1 MSTIGTAALAAK
13 IALVLNMQPAPTV
26 TVFSEP
32 EAQRPF
38 ATNMISSRSLFL
50 PEVSQ
55 LTTVVANEDRFD
67 VAFRSMTSLENL
79 AGEIRQ
85 FKSYEDNWDGEGAAK
100 PNAQSIS
107 DVVSFIGLLDDR
119 KVVPES
125 MLLSSGNVALYWN
138 EGGVYADIEF
148 LGDDRIAYFIK
159 NNGDKH
165 KGVLSFDSK
174 TMPSVF
180 TALITV

>member
-1 MSTIGTAALAAK
+1 MPTIGTAALAAQL
-13 IALVLNMQPAPTV
+13 AFALNMQPVPTV

-32 EAQRPF
+32 EVQRPI
-38 ATNMISSRSLFL
+38 AANMVSYRSLFVQ
-50 PEVSQ
+50 EVGQ
-55 LTTVVANEDRFD
+55 LTTVAANEDRFD
-67 VAFRSMTSLENL
+67 VAFRTTTLLENL

-100 PNAQSIS
+100 PNAQSITE
-107 DVVSFIGLLDDR
+107 VVSFINLLDD
-119 KVVPES
+119 KKLAPES
-125 MLLSSGNVALYWN
+125 MLLASGNVALYWN
-138 EGGVYADIEF
+138 EGEVYADIEF
-148 LGDDRIAYFIK
+148 LGGGRIAYFIK